1 MLSQENQET
10 IRGNMH
16 GKFGEVI
23 HVVLNILMDTDLNL
37 SLCQT
42 KRYRSNLNQILLHMT

>member
-1 MLSQENQET
+1 MLLQEDQET

-23 HVVLNILMDTDLNL
+23 HVVLNMLMDTDLNL
-37 SLCQT
+37 SLFCQ
-42 KRYRSNLNQILLHMT
+42 KKKSF